1 MNPVFDMEIDELL
14 EFISQEN
21 DRLRAYHSGLDAD
34 NAPLIQTVKL
44 NEEIG
49 ELCDSVL
56 AYDSLQRSKK
66 LAEFEEQEIE
76 DEVADVII
84 TTLLLADSIDVDIEE
99 ALENKINAVEERY
112 E

>member
-1 MNPVFDMEIDELL
+1 METDELL
-14 EFISQEN
+14 KFISQEN
-21 DRLRAYHSGLDAD
+21 DRLRAYHSGLDED

-49 ELCDSVL
+49 ELCDTVL

>member
-1 MNPVFDMEIDELL
+1 MKMDELL

-21 DRLRAYHSGLDAD
+21 NRLRAYHSGLDED

-56 AYDSLQRSKK
+56 AHDSLQRSEKI
-66 LAEFEEQEIE
+66 AEFKEQDIE
-76 DEVADVII
+76 DEFADVMI
-84 TTLLLADSIDVDIEE
+84 TILLLADSIDVDIDV
-99 ALENKINAVEERY
+99 ALENKINAIEERY